1 MDLRVAITGHVDH
14 GKSTLIGRLLYDTGS
29 LADGKAD
36 EIIASS
42 ARRGMATE
50 WAFAVD
56 AAQEERDQAITIE
69 TTRVWMHYQG
79 RRIVIIDTPGHREFI
94 KNMMSGAA
102 DADAGILVID
112 ALEGIAD
119 QTYRHAYLLRLLDV
133 PEIIV
138 AVNKIDAV
146 PDAAL
151 RFAELERNIRAELET
166 TGKVL
171 RAVVPISARDGDNVV
186 HRSERT
192 AWYTGPTVI
201 DVLTGLHAAA
211 PPGDQA
217 LRFEVSDVYR
227 FTEERIAV
235 GNVTTG
241 TVAAG
246 DRVRI
251 APSGAVTR
259 VRAVRRWPDDDSPAV
274 AGQAIGLT
282 FEDPVFV
289 DRGDVI
295 AHADTPALQ
304 ASSSF
309 DGVYFWLSA
318 KGPRVGE
325 TLGFKIGRAETTV
338 TVAGIE
344 QTIDLGVLDRV
355 APDDSAKH
363 AAFAL
368 RLRASRIVA
377 AEIGAR
383 TVLLRNGDV
392 VGGGKLAG
400 VEAARSA
407 DEIVPQGH
415 LVQRAERARRN
426 GYGGTIAWFTGLPGS
441 GKSTI
446 AMAVE
451 RELFARGYFVYVL
464 DGDNVRTGLNRDLGF
479 SREDRAENIRRVAAV
494 AALFA
499 DAGAIVLAS
508 TISPYADDRAIA
520 RAAAPGAFHEIYVRA
535 SVATCEGRDVKGHY
549 AKARAGAL
557 ADFTGVSAP
566 YEVPEHPDLVVDTET
581 TSVADGVGTVV
592 DYLLRASGAT
602 RDVGDFRDALTSA
615 AL

>member
-29 LADGKAD
+29 LADGKAE

-42 ARRGMATE
+42 SRRGMATE

-69 TTRVWMHYQG
+69 TTRVWMHYAG

-112 ALEGIAD
+112 ALEGIRD

-146 PDAAL
+146 ENGGE
-151 RFAELERNIRAELET
+151 RFAELERDIRAILET
-166 TGKVL
+166 SGKRL
-171 RAVVPISARDGDNVV
+171 LAVVPLSARDGDNVV
-186 HRSERT
+186 TRSTRT
-192 AWYTGPTVI
+192 AWYSGPTLI
-201 DVLTGLHAAA
+201 DVLVALQPTAPIADRPLHLDIA
-211 PPGDQA
+211 
-217 LRFEVSDVYR
+217 DVYR
-227 FTEERIAV
+227 FTDERISV
-235 GNVTTG
+235 GNVIAG
-241 TVAAG
+241 VVAAG

-251 APSGAVTR
+251 SPSGAFTT
-259 VRAVRRWPDDDSPAV
+259 VRAVKRWPDDGRPAL
-274 AGQAIGLT
+274 AGEAIGLT

-295 AHADTPALQ
+295 THADGPVPTATS
-304 ASSSF
+304 AF
-309 DGVYFWLSA
+309 DGVFFWLSA
-318 KGPRVGE
+318 DPPRVGE
-325 TLGFKIGRAETTV
+325 TLQAKVGRAEVAV

-344 QTIDLGVLDRV
+344 ETIDLAILDQV
-355 APDDSAKH
+355 APDESSRH

-368 RLRASRIVA
+368 RLRAARIIA
-377 AEIGAR
+377 AEPGAR
-383 TVLLRNGDV
+383 SVLLRNGEV
-392 VGGGKLAG
+392 VAGGKLST
-400 VEAARSA
+400 VEAAVRNANVVPHGHLISA
-407 DEIVPQGH
+407 DE
-415 LVQRAERARRN
+415 RAQRN
-426 GYGGTIAWFTGLPGS
+426 GYRGVVAWFTGLPGS
-441 GKSTI
+441 GKSTL

-451 RELFARGYFVYVL
+451 RELFARGYFAYVL
-464 DGDNVRTGLNRDLGF
+464 DGDNVRRGLNADLGF
-479 SREDRAENIRRVAAV
+479 SRSDRDENIRRVGEV

-508 TISPYADDRAIA
+508 TISPYAEDRMRA
-520 RAAAPGAFHEIYVRA
+520 RAAARGAFREIYVRA
-535 SVATCEGRDVKGHY
+535 SVAACEARDVKGHY
-549 AKARAGAL
+549 RKARAGEI

-566 YEVPEHPDLVVDTET
+566 YDVPEAADVVVDTET
-581 TSVADGVGTVV
+581 QPLDECVRAIVDDLVRATS
-592 DYLLRASGAT
+592 LRPAK
-602 RDVGDFRDALTSA
+602 DAITSA